1 MDNGKSLYKQL
12 SSDKLYTKSYDEFV
26 KQYGNPE
33 GQKELFNKLSADDL
47 YTKSEEEF
55 VNQYWAPVKK
65 KEPTVS
71 NSTLPA
77 APSTLGSK
85 DLGKKLILES
95 ASKVPQSK
103 TPKAGE
109 SQGLLLKDPAKFNI
123 NYFDPSKKDWQGQ
136 LYEDVKIDDLS
147 KNIAESSKSLAAM
160 GKDYKARQDA
170 LNKEVEQFNGLI
182 ASRSI
187 SQQEAAQMKADLKK
201 RQKETNFDFL
211 KISELS
217 KRTEAE
223 QARLNKNIGVLAY
236 EKAHEGSFLGAA
248 WNSVVDSVKGIVS
261 AYDMI
266 GTRVLTEN
274 LAAFG
279 GIKDWEKDAFEKK
292 LNKVEKERRERVFGK
307 IKSDTTPE
315 YAARISDESGWAA
328 ATLGVA
334 GSIVPMVT
342 GSMLTSTIGMAK
354 DSLDGMEG
362 SEKMTEAEK
371 GLYAVSVGLV
381 AKKLEEKGYKGIQAA
396 LKGTAGPITKFAS
409 WVFKSL
415 PKNASVKLIEDK
427 VAELAATA
435 AGQKILQLAETQVGK
450 AALGATEAVTGEVV
464 TGGLQKGGEMA
475 IQDLLDTANDI
486 DVFKNPDFFSAE
498 SAAAIVQDAKLEGMG
513 SMLMLGFGFGAKKL
527 LQSVGSN
534 SLSDKEYSDFKTI
547 ISSPELYQAKL
558 AEISNRVSTEK
569 ITPEEGDAEVAE
581 INKARGIIKQ
591 IPENLPVASQKKAFL
606 LISENNKVQEE
617 IDQLSKEVADKN
629 PQLVGDV
636 VSEIEKKQQVINNN
650 NQKLLALPK
659 NAVQEQTTSEV
670 PVQSETGVGTE
681 VATGESQPETQVV
694 AEEGQGQ
701 EVAIN
706 QFENRSDSDLEK
718 RMSEIEDNEEFTDEY
733 NTIEKEMEKRERYSV
748 FNVPLEK
755 VKDVLNSL
763 TQKEKDMPNGYGIF
777 TDPQDIK
784 ESKAVVSKYLNPS
797 EISDSQLMSD
807 FTTALRGNP
816 TSWYADGLK
825 LRESIKE
832 AQKRNIPISDL
843 MDKAVSI
850 YTKDGYDI
858 ETAKSTVAGMIEP
871 ILKGIETTSVT
882 PVTTAAAAIEGR
894 KESTNNIVDK
904 IVNQVKEQQRIYPKR
919 SLLKHLEAGIESL
932 QKSDAYVNADD
943 IAREQMVRDVRKALG
958 VKETRV
964 KSKVLAAKPAPK
976 TTVVNDA
983 EALKSKLKD
992 LEKTDK
998 AAKDFAESAKR
1009 IVTDYV
1015 SKNLKGAVDAKGLKK
1030 ILDGLSGPL
1039 LTPADRAK
1047 AISKV
1052 MEVVNQSENVI
1063 AIDKLK
1069 LLNAQ
1074 IKSEARAAKAA
1085 KKEGVKETKEQLNE
1099 RAAKKKKV
1107 FEDVVTQVKAMLGKS
1122 KVSAKNVKTL
1132 LNGLTNNLENDAVR
1146 ERVLESVRKSIERAE
1161 YLDVLA
1167 KAQETRASV
1176 AKLKKAD
1183 NIIISLK
1190 NVANAFLKLNPEMVE
1205 DIDQY
1210 QSIADQLK
1218 NALARPVIT
1227 ERELQEFAKIDN
1239 QTAEQPKLTRSNKKT
1254 TEAYQVSKSKIPA
1267 LLNYVKEYT
1276 QEQQKLQD
1284 EKLKELKLAEY
1295 QDLVD
1300 EGKINKD
1307 MSLKEIE
1314 KYINGIVTDEQK
1326 AEKADERKQFAIDYV
1341 QKSFDNFRNHARFIL
1356 DGFAPFAGQV
1366 IKTSENITGLDQLPK
1381 NAKKV
1386 VDEFLTID
1394 ISKVKDIKTMFEM
1407 QDALANFIVNG
1418 TTDRMEALYGRYEG
1432 NKNSKEFYDSGKR
1445 LQNFRAIFGGTNA
1458 LSLMWAKNITQLDQ
1472 LFRWVGRGQFGDVV
1486 KKASGITEFENA
1498 ETRAEDKVNDM
1509 RNAYA
1514 DKFLKTKPNGQKF
1527 LTKENV
1533 NERGVY
1539 ARLLRTVDGDVK
1551 QQQKEF
1557 DRMKRQI
1564 DQTIKF
1570 LLQSNEKDF
1579 VKEGKAYQKVF
1590 DRVKDAQNIDE
1601 VRAVIDPINQQAV
1614 DFVADSFSSVY
1625 PDIKNAARN
1634 VYNLEMEDDLFY
1646 TPISYAAVSDKGRP
1660 GTAGK
1665 GTFGFGQN
1673 MLSTEASGS
1682 FQKVTRPEDLPGYI
1696 PAKDGKPEDFSEV
1709 ERVLDLNF
1717 DTTAFNT
1724 LQKTLNDAYTAKSV
1738 AQWDAFSNS
1747 SEFKKMFQSNAD
1759 YDAFVSA
1766 VDFYVNNSRGRV
1778 FDKST
1783 LRFAAD
1789 FSNALKSYAATR
1801 ALGSI
1806 WAFPK
1811 QAITALFNTTI
1822 QLMNDPDALAFGIA
1836 TMRNEKANQI
1846 LENSG
1851 RSIKLRGLE
1860 STSDLKQE
1868 DNMKMESLFNTA
1880 TKPSQFM
1887 GKFWMKTFMGAG
1899 DKYPARA
1906 SWWAYYFNKMHELDK
1921 DFYAGDI
1928 DWDTF
1933 KLNDEAADYANTQ
1946 VNVAQNASSPKQLGQ
1961 LFTTKDPVKTIIRSM
1976 VIPYASFIFNA
1987 KDRIRQDLT
1996 VLTSRNSTTD
2006 DKWAASRSL
2015 GGTMGEMAMY
2025 QALASFGNY
2034 ALTQLAGKAAGAL
2047 KDDEEEAQKKIDM
2060 YLKSALTQTITDVA
2074 SPLPNLGDVATVAAV
2089 NWLADI
2095 AQDDEEEDVEGK
2107 KSNYSLLFEQR
2118 PESMVGAMTKL
2129 LMSPVSSV
2137 GTSLYSIY
2145 DTFDRINSDEYT
2157 NDKGQVIEFTP
2168 QQKETMKAI
2177 MALQVATALNLLPSD
2192 VDSFNKK
2199 VIKAIE
2205 KQAKE

>member
-1 MDNGKSLYKQL
+1 MENNTENQKINL
-12 SSDKLYTKSYDEFV
+12 SGAIKNATGEEIDLSGAISV
-26 KQYGNPE
+26 KPKPKKNI
-33 GQKELFNKLSADDL
+33 
-47 YTKSEEEF
+47 EEEE
-55 VNQYWAPVKK
+55 PLKK

-95 ASKVPQSK
+95 ASKAPKSK
-103 TPKAGE
+103 TPKPGE

-147 KNIAESSKSLAAM
+147 KNVAISSKNLASM
-160 GKDYKARQDA
+160 GKDYKAKQDA
-170 LNKEVEQFNGLI
+170 LNKEVEEFNGLVS
-182 ASRSI
+182 SRSI
-187 SQQEAAQMKADLKK
+187 SPEEAAQMQADLKK
-201 RQKETNFDFL
+201 KQEDANFDYL
-211 KISELS
+211 KISELE
-217 KRTEAE
+217 KRTVDE

-236 EKAHEGSFLGAA
+236 EKAHQGSFGGAA
-248 WNSVVDSVKGIVS
+248 WNSIVDSVKGIVS

-279 GIKDWEKDAFEKK
+279 QIKDWEKDAFEKK
-292 LNKVEKERRERVFGK
+292 LSKAEKEKRERVFGK
-307 IKSDTTPE
+307 IKSETTPE

-334 GSIVPMVT
+334 GSIVPMVA
-342 GSMLTSTIGMAK
+342 GSMFTSTVGMAK
-354 DSLDGMEG
+354 DALDGMEG
-362 SEKMTEAEK
+362 SEKMTEGEK
-371 GLYAVSVGLV
+371 AIYAVSVGLV

-415 PKNASVKLIEDK
+415 PTNASIKLIESK
-427 VAELAATA
+427 VAELAATT
-435 AGQKILQLAETQVGK
+435 AGQKILQVAETQVGK

-464 TGGLQKGGEMA
+464 TGGLQKAGEMGV
-475 IQDLLDTANDI
+475 QELLDTANGL
-486 DVFKNPDFFSAE
+486 DVFKNPDLFSAE
-498 SAAAIVQDAKLEGMG
+498 SAAAVVQDAKLEGMG

-534 SLSDKEYSDFKTI
+534 SLSDKEYNEFKTI
-547 ISSPELYQAKL
+547 LSSPELYQAKL
-558 AEISNRVSTEK
+558 SEITSRVSTGK
-569 ITPEEGDAEVAE
+569 ITVEEGNTETAE

-591 IPENLPVASQKKAFL
+591 IPENLPVSSQKKAFL
-606 LISENNKVQEE
+606 LISENQKVQEE
-617 IDQLSKEVADKN
+617 IDELSKEVADKN

-636 VSEIEKKQQVINNN
+636 VAEIEKKQQVINQN
-650 NQKLLALPK
+650 NQKLLTLPK

-670 PVQSETGVGTE
+670 PVQPETGAGTE
-681 VATGESQPETQVV
+681 VEEGKPQSETQVP
-694 AEEGQGQ
+694 AEEGEREEIEKRRQEELDKFKFEDNGQ
-701 EVAIN
+701 TRANFKSDEAEVTFGIN
-706 QFENRSDSDLEK
+706 PDGKTYSVTVSFKADTPTGYIYNDVLSDRELENREDALERLQTVLDK
-718 RMSEIEDNEEFTDEY
+718 VSSKV
-733 NTIEKEMEKRERYSV
+733 NTKFDAELAASKE
-748 FNVPLEK
+748 
-755 VKDVLNSL
+755 
-763 TQKEKDMPNGYGIF
+763 
-777 TDPQDIK
+777 
-784 ESKAVVSKYLNPS
+784 
-797 EISDSQLMSD
+797 
-807 FTTALRGNP
+807 
-816 TSWYADGLK
+816 
-825 LRESIKE
+825 
-832 AQKRNIPISDL
+832 
-843 MDKAVSI
+843 
-850 YTKDGYDI
+850 
-858 ETAKSTVAGMIEP
+858 
-871 ILKGIETTSVT
+871 T
-882 PVTTAAAAIEGR
+882 PVTEIEKVNNE
-894 KESTNNIVDK
+894 KELRDTTINKV
-904 IVNQVKEQQRIYPKR
+904 VEQVKEQQRIYPKR
-919 SLLKHLEAGIESL
+919 SLLKQLEAGIASL
-932 QKSDAYVNADD
+932 QNSDAYVNADD

-958 VKETRV
+958 IKETRV
-964 KSKVLAAKPAPK
+964 KSKILPAKPAEK
-976 TTVVNDA
+976 TSVVNDA
-983 EALKSKLKD
+983 EALRSKLKD

-998 AAKDFAESAKR
+998 AAKNFAESAKK

-1030 ILDGLSGPL
+1030 ILDGLSGSL
-1039 LTPADRAK
+1039 LTAADRAK

-1052 MEVVNQSENVI
+1052 MEVINQSENVV

-1099 RAAKKKKV
+1099 RAAKKKQV
-1107 FEDVVTQVKAMLGKS
+1107 FEKVVADVKAMLGKS

-1132 LNGLTNNLENDAVR
+1132 LNGLTSNLENDANR
-1146 ERVLESVRKSIERAE
+1146 ERVLESIRKSIERAE

-1227 ERELQEFAKIDN
+1227 ERELQELNKI
-1239 QTAEQPKLTRSNKKT
+1239 EQEAGGEPKLTRSNKKT
-1254 TEAYQVSKSKIPA
+1254 TEVYEVVKSKIPA
-1267 LLNYVKEYT
+1267 LLNYVKSYT

-1284 EKLKELKLAEY
+1284 EKLKEMKLAEY

-1300 EGKINKD
+1300 EGKISKD

-1314 KYINGIVTDEQK
+1314 KYINDIITDEQK
-1326 AEKADERKQFAIDYV
+1326 AEKADDRKKFAVEYV

-1366 IKTSENITGLDQLPK
+1366 IKTSENITGLDKLPK
-1381 NAKKV
+1381 NEKKV

-1418 TTDRMEALYGRYEG
+1418 TTDRMESLYARYEG
-1432 NKNSKEFYDSGKR
+1432 NKNAKELYDSGKR
-1445 LQNFRAIFGGTNA
+1445 LQNFRAVFGGTNA
-1458 LSLMWAKNITQLDQ
+1458 GSLLWAKNITQIDQ
-1472 LFRWVGRGQFGDVV
+1472 LFRWVGRGQLGDLV
-1486 KKASGITEFENA
+1486 KRMSGITEFENA
-1498 ETRAEDKVNDM
+1498 EARAEDKVNSM

-1514 DKFLKTKPNGQKF
+1514 NKFLKTKPNGQKF
-1527 LTKENV
+1527 LTRENV
-1533 NERGVY
+1533 NERAIY
-1539 ARLLRTVDGDVK
+1539 SRLLRTVNGDAE

-1557 DRMKRQI
+1557 DRMKRHI
-1564 DQTIKF
+1564 DQSIKF
-1570 LLQSNEKDF
+1570 LLQSNQKDL
-1579 VKEGKAYQKVF
+1579 VDKGKAYEKVF
-1590 DRVKDAQNIDE
+1590 DKIKDAKNINE
-1601 VRAVIDPINQQAV
+1601 VSSKIDPINKEAV
-1614 DFVADSFSSVY
+1614 DFVVSDLFSSVY
-1625 PDIKNAARN
+1625 PEIKNAARN
-1634 VYNLEMEDDLFY
+1634 VYNLELEDDLFY
-1646 TPISYAAVSDKGRP
+1646 TPISYAAVSNKGRAE
-1660 GTAGK
+1660 TVGK
-1665 GTFGFGQN
+1665 STFGFGEN
-1673 MLSTEASGS
+1673 ILSTEASGS
-1682 FQKVTRPEDLPGYI
+1682 FQKVTRPENIPGYI

-1709 ERVLDLNF
+1709 ERVLDLDF
-1717 DTTAFNT
+1717 DTTVFNT
-1724 LQKTLNDAYTAKSV
+1724 LQKTLTDAYTAKSV
-1738 AQWDAFSNS
+1738 SQWDAFSNS
-1747 SEFKKMFQSNAD
+1747 SEFKKMFQSNED

-1778 FDKST
+1778 FDKSS
-1783 LRFAAD
+1783 LRAAAD

-1846 LENSG
+1846 LDDAG

-1868 DNMKMESLFNTA
+1868 DNLKMESLFNTA

-1887 GKFWMKTFMGAG
+1887 GKFYMKTFMGAG

-1933 KLNDEAADYANTQ
+1933 KLNEEAADYANTQ
-1946 VNVAQNASSPKQLGQ
+1946 VNIAQNASSPKQLGQ
-1961 LFTTKDPVKTIIRSM
+1961 LFTSKDPVKTIIRSM

-1996 VLTSRNSTTD
+1996 ILTSRNSTTD

-2015 GGTMGEMAMY
+2015 GATMGEMAMY

-2034 ALTQLAGKAAGAL
+2034 ALTQLAGKAAGVL
-2047 KDDEEEAQKKIDM
+2047 KDDEEEAKKKIDM

-2074 SPLPNLGDVATVAAV
+2074 SPLPNLGDVATVATV

-2095 AQDDEEEDVEGK
+2095 AKDEEEEDAEGK

-2118 PESMVGAMTKL
+2118 PESMVGAMMKL
-2129 LMSPVSSV
+2129 LASPIAST
-2137 GTSLYSIY
+2137 GTNLYSIY
-2145 DTFDRINSDEYT
+2145 DTYDRINSDEYK

-2168 QQKETMKAI
+2168 EQKETMKAI

>member
-12 SSDKLYTKSYDEFV
+12 SSDKLYTKSYDDFV

-33 GQKELFNKLSADDL
+33 GQKELFNKLSSDDL

-55 VNQYWAPVKK
+55 VSQYWSPLKK

-95 ASKVPQSK
+95 ASKSNKPAQVK
-103 TPKAGE
+103 KPKPGE
-109 SQGLLLKDPAKFNI
+109 SEGLLLMDPSKFNI

-147 KNIAESSKSLAAM
+147 KNITTSANDLAKM
-160 GKDYKARQDA
+160 SKDYKAKQDA
-170 LNKEVEQFNGLI
+170 LNKEIENLNGLI
-182 ASRSI
+182 ETNSI
-187 SQQEAAQMKADLKK
+187 SPQEATQAKAELQKKQDL
-201 RQKETNFDFL
+201 TGFDYV
-211 KISELS
+211 KISELAR
-217 KRTEAE
+217 RTDAD

-236 EKAHEGSFLGAA
+236 EKSHEGSFGGAA
-248 WNSVVDSVKGIVS
+248 WNSIVGSIKGIVNT
-261 AYDMI
+261 YDTI
-266 GTRVLTEN
+266 GSRVLTEN

-279 GIKDWEKDAFEKK
+279 QIKDWEKDAYEKK
-292 LNKVEKERRERVFGK
+292 LNKVLKEKRNRVFGG
-307 IKSDTTPE
+307 IETSTTPE
-315 YAARISDESGWAA
+315 YAARISKESDWAA
-328 ATLGVA
+328 AALGVT

-342 GSMLTSTIGMAK
+342 GSMFTSTFGAAK
-354 DSLDGMEG
+354 EALDGMEG
-362 SEKMTEAEK
+362 SENMTEGEK
-371 GLYAVSVGLV
+371 AIYAASIGLV
-381 AKKLEEKGYKGIQAA
+381 TSELEKIGYKGIQAA
-396 LKGTAGPITKFAS
+396 LKGTAGPISKFAS
-409 WVFKSL
+409 WVFKSV
-415 PKNASVKLIEDK
+415 PKNASVNLIQKK
-427 VAELAATA
+427 VAELAATT
-435 AGQKILQLAETQVGK
+435 AGQKILQLAETKVGK
-450 AALGATEAVTGEVV
+450 AAVGFTEAATGEYF
-464 TGGLQKGGEMA
+464 TGGSQKFGEMA
-475 IQDLLDTANDI
+475 VQELFDSANDL
-486 DVFKNPDFFSAE
+486 DVFKNPDLFSSE
-498 SAAAIVQDAKLEGMG
+498 AAAAVVQDAKLEAMG
-513 SMLMLGFGFGAKKL
+513 SVLMFGVGYGAKTL
-527 LQSVGSN
+527 LQASTSGK
-534 SLSDKEYSDFKTI
+534 LSDKEYTDFKAML
-547 ISSPELYQAKL
+547 SSPELYQAKL
-558 AEISNRVSTEK
+558 SEISNRISSEK
-569 ITPEEGDAEVAE
+569 ITVEEGQAEVDE
-581 INKARGIIKQ
+581 INKARDIIKQ
-591 IPENLPVASQKKAFL
+591 IPENLSENSQKKAFL

-617 IDQLSKEVADKN
+617 IDQLSKEIADKN
-629 PQLVGDV
+629 PQLVTGV
-636 VSEIEKKQQVINNN
+636 TEQINKKQEVINNN
-650 NQKLLALPK
+650 NQKLLALPQ

-670 PVQSETGVGTE
+670 PVQSETGIS
-681 VATGESQPETQVV
+681 GEMAQGEPQSETQVV
-694 AEEGQGQ
+694 AEEGQV
-701 EVAIN
+701 EKIN
-706 QFENRSDSDLEK
+706 KEREQYGLEPLK
-718 RMSEIEDNEEFTDEY
+718 TTYRGTSLEEWDNVKNGGKFKSEQGFGDNESGVTWVSDNKEYSDEY
-733 NTIEKEMEKRERYSV
+733 VKSNENGVLIEFKPEAIDKSSSESGQQNDNTGVRLGRGLNLDDV
-748 FNVPLEK
+748 QRVTDANGNVLYEAEPKTNTEE
-755 VKDVLNSL
+755 VG
-763 TQKEKDMPNGYGIF
+763 KEKQLIDTTVN
-777 TDPQDIK
+777 K
-784 ESKAVVSKYLNPS
+784 VVY
-797 EISDSQLMSD
+797 E
-807 FTTALRGNP
+807 
-816 TSWYADGLK
+816 
-825 LRESIKE
+825 
-832 AQKRNIPISDL
+832 
-843 MDKAVSI
+843 
-850 YTKDGYDI
+850 
-858 ETAKSTVAGMIEP
+858 
-871 ILKGIETTSVT
+871 
-882 PVTTAAAAIEGR
+882 
-894 KESTNNIVDK
+894 
-904 IVNQVKEQQRIYPKR
+904 VKEQQRIYPKR
-919 SLLKHLEAGIESL
+919 SLLKQLEAGINSL

-964 KSKVLAAKPAPK
+964 KSKVLAAKPASK

-998 AAKDFAESAKR
+998 AAKNFAESAKK

-1015 SKNLKGAVDAKGLKK
+1015 AKNLKGAVDAKGLKK

-1085 KKEGVKETKEQLNE
+1085 KKEGIKETKEQLNE

-1107 FEDVVTQVKAMLGKS
+1107 FEDVISQVKAMLGKA

-1161 YLDVLA
+1161 YLDVLG
-1167 KAQETRASV
+1167 KAQDTRASV

-1210 QSIADQLK
+1210 QSIADQLN

-1239 QTAEQPKLTRSNKKT
+1239 QTTEQPKLTRSNKKT

-1314 KYINGIVTDEQK
+1314 KYINGIVTDEKK

-1418 TTDRMEALYGRYEG
+1418 TTDRMESLYARYEG
-1432 NKNSKEFYDSGKR
+1432 NKKSKELYDSGKR
-1445 LQNFRAIFGGTNA
+1445 LQNFRAVFGGTNA
-1458 LSLMWAKNITQLDQ
+1458 GSLMWAKNITQIDQ

-1486 KKASGITEFENA
+1486 KKASGITDFQNA
-1498 ETRAEDKVNDM
+1498 QTRGEDKANQM

-1514 DKFLKTKPNGQKF
+1514 NKFLKTKPNKQKF
-1527 LTKENV
+1527 LTSENV
-1533 NERGVY
+1533 RERAIY
-1539 ARLLRTVDGDVK
+1539 ARLLRTIDGNAE

-1557 DRMKRQI
+1557 DRMKRHI
-1564 DQTIKF
+1564 DQSTKF
-1570 LLQSNEKDF
+1570 LLQSNEKDLIN
-1579 VKEGKAYQKVF
+1579 KGKVYQKVF
-1590 DRVKDAQNIDE
+1590 DRIKDAQNIDE
-1601 VRAVIDPINQQAV
+1601 VRALIDPINQEAV
-1614 DFVADSFSSVY
+1614 DFVVGDIFSSVY

-1634 VYNLEMEDDLFY
+1634 VYNLELEDDLFY
-1646 TPISYAAVSDKGRP
+1646 SPISYAAVSNKGRAE
-1660 GTAGK
+1660 TAGK
-1665 GTFGFGQN
+1665 STFGFGDN
-1673 MLSTEASGS
+1673 ILNTEASGS
-1682 FQKVTRPEDLPGYI
+1682 FRKVTRPENIPGYI

-1709 ERVLDLNF
+1709 ERVLDLDF
-1717 DTTAFNT
+1717 DTTVFNT
-1724 LQKTLNDAYTAKSV
+1724 LQKTLTDAYTAKSV
-1738 AQWDAFSNS
+1738 SQWDAFSS
-1747 SEFKKMFQSNAD
+1747 SNDFKKMFQSNAD

-1778 FDKST
+1778 FSKST
-1783 LRFAAD
+1783 LQTAAD

-1801 ALGSI
+1801 ALGSV

-1811 QAITALFNTTI
+1811 QAITALSNTAI
-1822 QLMNDPDALAFGIA
+1822 QLMNDPSAFIAGLA

-1860 STSDLKQE
+1860 STSDLKQ
-1868 DNMKMESLFNTA
+1868 DSNLKMESLFNTA
-1880 TKPSQFM
+1880 TKPSRFM
-1887 GKFWMKTFMGAG
+1887 GDLYMKTFMGAG

-1921 DFYAGDI
+1921 NFKAKNV
-1928 DWDTF
+1928 DWDNF

-1946 VNVAQNASSPKQLGQ
+1946 VNIAQNASSSKQLGQ
-1961 LFTTKDPVKTIIRSM
+1961 LFTAKDPVKTIIRSM

-1996 VLTSRNSTTD
+1996 ILTSKNSTTD

-2015 GGTMGEMAMY
+2015 GGTTVEMAMY

-2034 ALTQLAGKAAGAL
+2034 MLTQLAGKAAGLL

-2074 SPLPNLGDVATVAAV
+2074 SPLPNLGDVATIAAV

-2095 AQDDEEEDVEGK
+2095 AQDDEEEDAEGK
-2107 KSNYSLLFEQR
+2107 KTNYGLLFEQR
-2118 PESMVGAMTKL
+2118 PESMIGAMGKL
-2129 LMSPVSSV
+2129 LLSPVSSV
-2137 GTSLYSIY
+2137 GTSIYSIY
-2145 DTFDRINSDEYT
+2145 DTADRIYSDEYT

-2168 QQKETMKAI
+2168 EQKDTMKAI
-2177 MALQVATALNLLPSD
+2177 MALQVATSLNLLPSD
-2192 VDSFNKK
+2192 VDSFNRK

-2205 KQAKE
+2205 KQAKEQ